1 MNKLYT
7 VSKKEEIQKGKV
19 LSEEALQIGNK
30 RSKRQGRKGKI
41 NPTECRVPENSK
53 ERKEGLLN

>member
-41 NPTECRVPENSK
+41 NPTGCKVPENSK
-53 ERKEGLLN
+53 ER